1 MTKLRGHI
9 KNLVL
14 FCFSFNL
21 INVGKEIPIRRPV
34 VIYTIIGADDE
45 KRMRKELR
53 NFHHKGPQ
61 RKQAI

>member
-1 MTKLRGHI
+1 MIISCTGENHNFDFGILMTKLRGHI

-34 VIYTIIGADDE
+34 VIYNYRT
-45 KRMRKELR
+45 RR
-53 NFHHKGPQ
+53 
-61 RKQAI
+61 